1 MLDDNSKPRI
11 KIRHKRIS
19 DARDDYAWQTDPE
32 LARLDATDPL
42 TMTYQQFLSEFTFDL
57 CYPSSNRHEFGVE
70 TTEGLHIGN
79 CVYYNVNQ
87 AESKTEMGIMIGN
100 REYWNKGYGTETVN
114 ALVDYVFNHTNLER
128 VYLTTLDW
136 NLRAQKC
143 FKKCGF
149 QECGELVRD
158 EHIFILMA
166 ISRPEWQK
174 KMRPTKVESDPI
186 QSPK

>member
-11 KIRHKRIS
+11 KIRYKRIS

-32 LARLDATDPL
+32 LARLDAADPL

-70 TTEGLHIGN
+70 TPEGLHIGN

-87 AESKTEMGIMIGN
+87 TEAKTEMGIMIGN

-114 ALVDYVFNHTNLER
+114 ALIDYVFNHTNLER
-128 VYLTTLDW
+128 IYLTTLDW
-136 NLRAQKC
+136 NQRAQKC

-149 QECGELVRD
+149 LECGELVRD
-158 EHIFILMA
+158 EHTFLMMA
-166 ISRPEWQK
+166 INRPEWQK
-174 KMRPTKVESDPI
+174 MRQIKVAGDTV